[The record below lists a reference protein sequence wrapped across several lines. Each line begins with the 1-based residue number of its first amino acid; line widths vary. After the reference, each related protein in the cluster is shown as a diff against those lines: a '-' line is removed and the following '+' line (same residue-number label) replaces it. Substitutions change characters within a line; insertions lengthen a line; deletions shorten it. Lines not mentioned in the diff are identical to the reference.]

1 MTRSGSIG
9 LPRRCWPSWPDAP
22 ARIGW
27 HWCSACASPAR
38 NANWWACPSSRSRRS
53 PKGTPGWSWV
63 QRSAAAWTT
72 GCGTG
77 ILAEARGNPLAL
89 LQLPLGLTA
98 AELAGG
104 FGLPGAAAVASR
116 IEHSFHRQVQALPDD
131 TRQLLLTDTIR
142 ACPFGCGHL
151 VAALSSVPCMATLS
165 RRALH
170 DSPYVPG
177 PADPWERPVT
187 YPGATQPLPTRP

>member
-1 MTRSGSIG
+1 MSQENVETV
-9 LPRRCWPSWPDAP
+9 RRAYE
-22 ARIGW
+22 RV
-27 HWCSACASPAR
+27 
-38 NANWWACPSSRSRRS
+38 NATLELSR
-53 PKGTPGWSWV
+53 
-63 QRSAAAWTT
+63 
-72 GCGTG
+72 
-77 ILAEARGNPLAL
+77 
-89 LQLPLGLTA
+89 
-98 AELAGG
+98 ELYDPG

-187 YPGATQPLPTRP
+187 DPGATQPLPTRP

>member
-1 MTRSGSIG
+1 MPPAIPESTKTSLGQR
-9 LPRRCWPSWPDAP
+9 LRQRQRVRWP
-22 ARIGW
+22 G
-27 HWCSACASPAR
+27 
-38 NANWWACPSSRSRRS
+38 
-53 PKGTPGWSWV
+53 
-63 QRSAAAWTT
+63 
-72 GCGTG
+72 GTG

-187 YPGATQPLPTRP
+187 DPGATQPLPTRP